1 MWGAVHIL
9 ASSGD
14 WAGLLAVAALA
25 AIAAANAGVW
35 WFWGRGKDAD
45 TRSAERALARAQKA
59 NAELVVENER
69 LTAEGEQLRRSGV
82 TAHLTKR
89 MGDHP

>member
-9 ASSGD
+9 ASTGD
-14 WAGLLAVAALA
+14 WAGLLLIAALA

-45 TRSAERALARAQKA
+45 TRSAERALARSQKA

-69 LTAEGEQLRRSGV
+69 LAAEVEQLRRSDAV
-82 TAHLTKR
+82 ALLHER
-89 MGDHP
+89 MEGKP